1 MNRALKAVR
10 TVATAGAVAS
20 AAFAGWLALPLPG
33 ALLAPPASASVTLLD
48 RHGRPLRRARA
59 DDGADRRWVP
69 LADIDPDV
77 VRAVIALEDNR
88 FYRHPGVDPVAAAR
102 AAGDNVRAGR
112 VVSGASTITMQ
123 LARLV
128 RPGPRSWTGKLGQ
141 AAWALRLEAHLS
153 KQEILEQYLNR
164 VPLGGGTLGV
174 GAAAQRYFAASP
186 GHLSLAESASLASL
200 VRAPSRDNP
209 LADEARAARMRA
221 RALGRLRAR
230 GMITLRDSA
239 RAAAEPPAEPGS
251 TPFDAAHFTTMVLG
265 AIDGHDGQDGPVA
278 TSLDLSLQ
286 FELESEVRHTVT
298 TLADRGA
305 RHAAAVVLENA
316 TGAVLAWVGS
326 PDFDAPDHGQ
336 VDMVVSARQPGSA
349 LKPFLYGLAFDHG
362 YSPASVLPDVARTY
376 VTATGAYSPRNY
388 DRRFH
393 GPVTVREALA
403 SSHNV
408 PAVELTERLGA
419 AALLATLHRA
429 GFASLDR
436 SPDHYGLGLALGN
449 GDVTLIEL
457 ANGYRALANDGVWTP
472 WTWRSA
478 VGAEAAGAADRSA
491 GPPDRRSVMS
501 PLAAALVLDV
511 LADPVARIPG
521 FGVETP
527 FDFPFPTAVKTGT
540 SRNFTDNWAVAVTAG
555 FTVAV
560 WVGDAA
566 GRPMRQVSGL
576 TGAGPLLRRAVM
588 RVAPRYP
595 AGVLPT
601 PADRGA
607 RLVTL
612 CRVSGGLPGPEC
624 PTRSEWIPAAV
635 TPTACQWH
643 REGSLVLPA
652 IYAEWAESSPVLAS
666 SRPHVLTGGREDGSA
681 AVRIVSPADGDRY
694 GIPAGTDPRYAT
706 LGLRATTARGD
717 GAVRWFVDGRPLA
730 GARWRLRAGAHTVRA
745 IVPDG
750 ASDEVHIVVESPQRP

>member
-1 MNRALKAVR
+1 MRWADGR
-10 TVATAGAVAS
+10 TGRRAVAVSMAIAS
-20 AAFAGWLALPLPG
+20 AVFAGWLALPLPG
-33 ALLAPPASASVTLLD
+33 DLLAPPPSASVSLLD
-48 RHGRPLRRARA
+48 RLGRPLRRARA

-69 LADIDPDV
+69 LAEIDPDV

-102 AAGDNVRAGR
+102 AARDNLRSGR

-128 RPGPRSWTGKLGQ
+128 RPGPRSFAGKLGQ
-141 AAWALRLEAHLS
+141 AAWALRLEAHRS

-164 VPLGGGTLGV
+164 VPLGGGTQGV
-174 GAAAQRYFAASP
+174 GAAAQRYFGASP
-186 GHLSLAESASLASL
+186 GRLSLAESASLASL

-209 LADEARAARMRA
+209 LADEARATRMRG
-221 RALGRLRAR
+221 RALRRLRAR

-239 RAAAEPPAEPGS
+239 RAAAEPLAEPGG
-251 TPFDAAHFTTMVLG
+251 TPFDAPHFTTMVLG
-265 AIDGHDGQDGPVA
+265 AIDGRDGHDGQNASVA
-278 TSLDLSLQ
+278 PIVTSLDLALQ
-286 FELESEVRHTVT
+286 TEVESEVRHTVA

-326 PDFDAPDHGQ
+326 PEFDAPDHGQ
-336 VDMVVSARQPGSA
+336 VDMVTSARQPGSA

-393 GPVTVREALA
+393 GPVTAREALA

-408 PAVELTERLGA
+408 PAVELTEQLGA

-449 GDVTLIEL
+449 GDVNLIEL

-472 WTWRSA
+472 WTWRA
-478 VGAEAAGAADRSA
+478 ADAAGAADRFA
-491 GPPDRRSVMS
+491 GSPDRRSVMS

-576 TGAGPLLRRAVM
+576 TGAGPLLRRSVM
-588 RVAPRYP
+588 RVARRYP

-607 RLVTL
+607 RRVTV

-624 PTRSEWIPAAV
+624 PTRSDWIPAAA
-635 TPTACQWH
+635 TPAACGWH
-643 REGSLVLPA
+643 RDGALALPA
-652 IYAEWAESSPVLAS
+652 VYAEWAATPTVSPSRSPTLATAGEAE
-666 SRPHVLTGGREDGSA
+666 RAGVH
-681 AVRIVSPADGDRY
+681 IVSPADGDRY

-706 LGLRATTARGD
+706 LALRATTARGD
-717 GAVRWFVDGRPLA
+717 GGVRWFVDGRPLP
-730 GARWRLRAGAHTVRA
+730 GARWRLESGIHTVRA
-745 IVPDG
+745 RSRDG
-750 ASDEVHIVVESPQRP
+750 ARDEVRIVVE

>member
-1 MNRALKAVR
+1 
-10 TVATAGAVAS
+10 
-20 AAFAGWLALPLPG
+20 
-33 ALLAPPASASVTLLD
+33 
-48 RHGRPLRRARA
+48 
-59 DDGADRRWVP
+59 
-69 LADIDPDV
+69 
-77 VRAVIALEDNR
+77 
-88 FYRHPGVDPVAAAR
+88 
-102 AAGDNVRAGR
+102 
-112 VVSGASTITMQ
+112 
-123 LARLV
+123 
-128 RPGPRSWTGKLGQ
+128 
-141 AAWALRLEAHLS
+141 
-153 KQEILEQYLNR
+153 
-164 VPLGGGTLGV
+164 
-174 GAAAQRYFAASP
+174 
-186 GHLSLAESASLASL
+186 
-200 VRAPSRDNP
+200 
-209 LADEARAARMRA
+209 
-221 RALGRLRAR
+221 
-230 GMITLRDSA
+230 
-239 RAAAEPPAEPGS
+239 
-251 TPFDAAHFTTMVLG
+251 MVLG
-265 AIDGHDGQDGPVA
+265 TIDGHDGQNASVVPIV

-286 FELESEVRHTVT
+286 FELESEVRHTVA

-393 GPVTVREALA
+393 GPVTAREALA

-429 GFASLDR
+429 GFASLGH
-436 SPDHYGLGLALGN
+436 SPDYYGLGLALGN

-457 ANGYRALANDGVWTP
+457 ANGYRALANDGRWTT

-478 VGAEAAGAADRSA
+478 AEAARRSD
-491 GPPDRRSVMS
+491 GPPDRRTVMS
-501 PLAAALVLDV
+501 PIAAALVLDV

-588 RVAPRYP
+588 RVARRYP

-607 RLVTL
+607 RPVTL

-624 PTRSEWIPAAV
+624 PTRSEWIPAAT

-643 REGSLVLPA
+643 REGALVLPA
-652 IYAEWAESSPVLAS
+652 VYADWAGSSPVLTA
-666 SRPHVLTGGREDGSA
+666 SRPHVLTGGREDGRTG
-681 AVRIVSPADGDRY
+681 VRIVSPADGDRY

-706 LGLRATTARGD
+706 LALRATTARGD
-717 GAVRWFVDGRPLA
+717 GAVRWFVDGRPVA
-730 GARWRLRAGAHTVRA
+730 GSRWRLESGAHTVRA
-745 IVPDG
+745 QSRDG
-750 ASDEVHIVVESPQRP
+750 ARDEVRIVVE